1 MPYIIIKKTA
11 RELAAMAQTRQGPL
25 AGRLSAVVRNAEDA
39 SELART
45 LGGRDVKARRPVM
58 VDVGGTRKLIVGDG
72 EATAA
77 ELADLA
83 AKAVEASEPD
93 FDKLRERGG
102 QMRREEVPAAM
113 RNAML
118 DRIARHRA
126 NPVTDPE
133 RQPDYRGRYTKRY
146 FI

>member
-1 MPYIIIKKTA
+1 MTYIIIRKTA
-11 RELAAMAQTRQGPL
+11 RELAALARTSQGPL
-25 AGRLSAVVRNAEDA
+25 AGRLSATVRSASDA
-39 SELART
+39 SELARQ
-45 LGGRDVKARRPVM
+45 LGGRDVKPRRPVL
-58 VDVGGTRKLIVGDG
+58 VHVGGTRKLIVGDG
-72 EATAA
+72 DATAA

-83 AKAVEASEPD
+83 MKAVESGEPD

-102 QMRREEVPAAM
+102 QMRREEVGPAM